1 MIMAQAVEE
10 FSKQVGGKKSLAIEA
25 YARYCEEQHTKTN
38 TRKGFFEMKRFYI
51 PSIIHPHCLLNML
64 LF

>member
-25 YARYCEEQHTKTN
+25 YARYLEEKYTKPN
-38 TRKGFFEMKRFYI
+38 IKEKH
-51 PSIIHPHCLLNML
+51 SLK
-64 LF
+64 